1 MYLIRDHEVNGKIH
15 LKLSVLICAIV
26 IDSFV
31 LNAQDARNCSYK
43 SYKSNPINQRAELL
57 EDKGQLIS
65 IPIVVH
71 VVYSNAQQN
80 ISDEQITSQ
89 LKVLNEDF
97 TRNNPDTI
105 NTLAVFKKNAGNAKI
120 NFFLAV
126 HDEFGNPTN
135 GITRTPSTHAPF
147 ANDDIHNKDKGGKN
161 AWPTN
166 NYLNVWI
173 CDLADGVFGFSS
185 PIGSDPSIEGVVVDY
200 LFFGTIGL
208 VSAPFN
214 KGRTATHEIGHW
226 MGLKHLWGNAGGCTD
241 DDGITDTPPQ
251 IGPSSGCNL
260 TRTSCGGLNMVQNFM
275 DNSADECM
283 SLFSKGQIAEMRKN
297 LFSFR
302 SEIIQDGIVT
312 SITDQS
318 PSGMELIQI
327 KSEIFLIKS
336 EYPIELIFVY
346 NLFGQEVSFLLDQSD
361 KGKITLDLSG
371 LGGFYILTAI
381 SSNHRLTKKILL
393 Q

>member
-1 MYLIRDHEVNGKIH
+1 MDLIGDQKQMVLH

-26 IDSFV
+26 IDSFA

-43 SYKSNPINQRAELL
+43 SYKSNHINQRAELL

-80 ISDEQITSQ
+80 ISNEQITSQ
-89 LKVLNEDF
+89 LKVINEDF

-105 NTLAVFKKNAGNAKI
+105 NTLNVFKKIAGNARV

-126 HDEFGNPTN
+126 QDEFGNPTN

-147 ANDDIHNKDKGGKN
+147 ANDDIHYKDKGGKN

-166 NYLNVWI
+166 KYLNVWI
-173 CDLADGVFGFSS
+173 CDLADGVFGLAS
-185 PIGSDPSIEGVVVDY
+185 PIGSDPSIEGVVIDY
-200 LFFGTIGL
+200 KFFGTIGS
-208 VSAPFN
+208 VSAPFD

-226 MGLKHLWGNAGGCTD
+226 MGLKHLWGDAGGCTE
-241 DDGITDTPPQ
+241 DDGITDTPLQ

-260 TRTSCGGLNMVQNFM
+260 NRTSCGGLNMVQNFM
-275 DNSADECM
+275 DNSEDGCM
-283 SLFSKGQIAEMRKN
+283 NLFTKGQVAEMRKN

-302 SEIIQDGIVT
+302 SDIIQDGIVT
-312 SITDQS
+312 SVDELHQS
-318 PSGMELIQI
+318 DMELIQI
-327 KSEIFLIKS
+327 ERSVFLVNSK
-336 EYPIELIFVY
+336 YPVEWIYIY
-346 NLFGQEVSFLLDQSD
+346 NLFGQEVSFFLDQSD
-361 KGKITLDLSG
+361 KSKVTLNLSG
-371 LGGFYILTAI
+371 LGGIYIVTAVSGNERLIKKFYF
-381 SSNHRLTKKILL
+381 R
-393 Q
+393 